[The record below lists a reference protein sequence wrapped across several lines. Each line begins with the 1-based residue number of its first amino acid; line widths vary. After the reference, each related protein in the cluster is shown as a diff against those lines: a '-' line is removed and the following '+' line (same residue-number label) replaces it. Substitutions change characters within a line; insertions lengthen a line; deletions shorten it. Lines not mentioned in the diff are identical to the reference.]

1 MRTDIPLKRLT
12 ALRSSDLLALF
23 GLPDAQVLK
32 VETLS
37 LPESATELDN
47 VLHLRSPQGQDYL
60 HVIEWQGYHD
70 PAVLWR
76 MTGYL
81 SWLGRRAPAQT
92 ILGTL
97 VYLAPAYD
105 VGDTLTQTVD
115 GQVMQAWKIPCV
127 RLWEQ
132 EAAAALAS
140 GNLALIVL
148 SPLMHNADSTLVM
161 QAADLLRTQA
171 PPPQQADLLSM
182 LGVFAEPLIDIQR
195 FIDMIGKEPLMSSD
209 LLSYLMQEKT
219 AELEAQFAAKLAA
232 KLAAKDK
239 EYLREL
245 QQSLEAVL
253 AARFPQAPFGL
264 VEDIQRVTSLDKLRG
279 LLVYAAK
286 AAAIE
291 EFEPHLKQAAR
302 DSQQAEIKE

>member
-148 SPLMHNADSTLVM
+148 SPFMYNADSTLVM

-195 FIDMIGKEPLMSSD
+195 FIDMIGKEALMSSD

-219 AELEAQFAAKLAA
+219 AEYEAR
-232 KLAAKDK
+232 LAAKD
-239 EYLREL
+239 EEHRREL

-253 AARFPQAPFGL
+253 AARFPQAPIAL
-264 VEDIQRVTSLDKLRG
+264 TEDIQRVASPDKLRD
-279 LLVYAAK
+279 LLVAAAK
-286 AAAIE
+286 AATIE
-291 EFEPHLKQAAR
+291 EFEPHLKQAA
-302 DSQQAEIKE
+302 SESAQP